1 MKNKA
6 CHFYVTALLAAS
18 VFGLAACET
27 YKGEAKYP
35 TGLDRTTTGGN
46 YLRREGERVR
56 RRRAFTFR
64 RQRRRKDDGSTGIGV
79 NSYLW
84 RASLDT
90 VSFMPLA
97 SADPFGRVIITDW
110 YIAQEKPNERFKVNI
125 FILDKQL
132 RSDGVKVK
140 VFRQVKKGGNWVDS
154 TVADNTGPQMED
166 AILTRARQ
174 LSRRWDGVENNNKQL
189 CKKAPLEGAF
199 SFSTLIFKAT
209 GP

>member
-1 MKNKA
+1 MKYQA
-6 CHFYVTALLAAS
+6 GSLLLIIVAFTALFS
-18 VFGLAACET
+18 VSACDSM
-27 YKGEAKYP
+27 KGEAKYP
-35 TGLDRTTTGGN
+35 SGADRTTTGGDI
-46 YLRREGERVR
+46 YGKKESVFG
-56 RRRAFTFR
+56 
-64 RQRRRKDDGSTGIGV
+64 KDGLSLFGGKDKEKNDGSNGIGV

-97 SADPFGRVIITDW
+97 SADPFGGVIITDW
-110 YIAQEKPNERFKVNI
+110 YTAAEKPDERFKVNI

-140 VFRQVKKGGNWVDS
+140 LFRQVSKGGKWVDS

-174 LSRRWDGVENNNKQL
+174 LRVADMGE
-189 CKKAPLEGAF
+189 EE
-199 SFSTLIFKAT
+199 
-209 GP
+209 

>member
-6 CHFYVTALLAAS
+6 CHFYVTALLAVS

-46 YLRREGERVR
+46 IYGGKESVFGEGGLSL
-56 RRRAFTFR
+56 FGNKKK
-64 RQRRRKDDGSTGIGV
+64 KDDGSTGIGV

-97 SADPFGRVIITDW
+97 SADPFGGVIITDW

-140 VFRQVKKGGNWVDS
+140 VFRQIKKGSNWVDS
-154 TVADNTGPQMED
+154 TVADNTGPQIED

-174 LSRRWDGVENNNKQL
+174 LRVDGMSDE
-189 CKKAPLEGAF
+189 
-199 SFSTLIFKAT
+199 
-209 GP
+209 